1 MDWSSKISES
11 ANFETGVRECLSAI
25 EADLEAQP
33 HLLIAFISPDF
44 QALYQDLPGLVS
56 EYFPETTLIGCSG
69 NGVIGEAI
77 EVENR
82 PGIALTAAMMPDVS
96 ITPFHI
102 TGTELPD
109 GDQPPEKWE
118 SLLKVKR
125 DSEPKFIILADPF
138 TVEIQSLIKGMDY
151 AFPDSTIIGG
161 IASGGS
167 QPGSNAIYLN
177 GTTDQGVAGIALA
190 GDVEIDTIVAQ
201 GCKPI
206 GSLMRIT
213 GCERNI
219 LTGLDDNN
227 PFTVLSE
234 IYNQLSEPDQQL
246 FQNSLFLGTVTD
258 PFIDAPTTKDFLIRN
273 IVGANPDEGKLAIG
287 EMLREGQLVQFHLR
301 DSNTSSENLK
311 IMLENYNSDQAE
323 QSQFGALL
331 FSCLGRGAYLYGE
344 ANHDTNMFKEVVGE
358 IPLTGFFC
366 NGEVGPV
373 GESTY
378 VHGYTSSFG
387 IIKPKKLLSDKT

>member
-234 IYNQLSEPDQQL
+234 IYNQPVSYTHLTL
-246 FQNSLFLGTVTD
+246 
-258 PFIDAPTTKDFLIRN
+258 PTIL
-273 IVGANPDEGKLAIG
+273 
-287 EMLREGQLVQFHLR
+287 LV
-301 DSNTSSENLK
+301 
-311 IMLENYNSDQAE
+311 
-323 QSQFGALL
+323 
-331 FSCLGRGAYLYGE
+331 
-344 ANHDTNMFKEVVGE
+344 
-358 IPLTGFFC
+358 
-366 NGEVGPV
+366 
-373 GESTY
+373 
-378 VHGYTSSFG
+378 
-387 IIKPKKLLSDKT
+387 

>member
-1 MDWSSKISES
+1 M
-11 ANFETGVRECLSAI
+11 
-25 EADLEAQP
+25 
-33 HLLIAFISPDF
+33 
-44 QALYQDLPGLVS
+44 
-56 EYFPETTLIGCSG
+56 
-69 NGVIGEAI
+69 
-77 EVENR
+77 
-82 PGIALTAAMMPDVS
+82 
-96 ITPFHI
+96 
-102 TGTELPD
+102 
-109 GDQPPEKWE
+109 
-118 SLLKVKR
+118 
-125 DSEPKFIILADPF
+125 
-138 TVEIQSLIKGMDY
+138 
-151 AFPDSTIIGG
+151 
-161 IASGGS
+161 
-167 QPGSNAIYLN
+167 
-177 GTTDQGVAGIALA
+177 AGIALN

-213 GCERNI
+213 ECERNI
-219 LTGLDDNN
+219 LTSLDDKS

-258 PFIDAPTTKDFLIRN
+258 PFIDTPTTKDFLIRN

-311 IMLENYNSDQAE
+311 IMLESYNSDDSE
-323 QSQFGALL
+323 HDQFGALL
-331 FSCLGRGAYLYGE
+331 FSCLGRGSYLYGE
-344 ANHDTNMFKEVVGE
+344 ANHDTDMFKEIVGD

-387 IIKPKKLLSDKT
+387 IIKPKNLL